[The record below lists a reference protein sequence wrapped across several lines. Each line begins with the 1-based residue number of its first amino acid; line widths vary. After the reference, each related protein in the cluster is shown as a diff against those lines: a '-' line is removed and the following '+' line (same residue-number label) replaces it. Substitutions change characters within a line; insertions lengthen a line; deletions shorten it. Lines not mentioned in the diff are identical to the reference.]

1 MMPTTGEVVPA
12 GAVERD
18 ALAGL
23 GGLADAPDMGSPGYE
38 SARRSGILVRTM
50 QKAILRL
57 AFFGL
62 PLVTA
67 AWAGCSSDG
76 GAVSPAPDAAPEA
89 VAPVD
94 AFVPP
99 IDAPAPPAEAAPPK
113 RDCAADLQADGIQMH
128 LDCTG
133 LYADFTA
140 RTVAPENKPYTPG
153 VQFWSDGAVKS
164 RFLYLPPG
172 TQIDISNFDEWSF
185 PNGTKVWKEFKVG
198 GKLIETRMFMKTMGM
213 WHHTT
218 YRWNA
223 TETDAVRK
231 DNGEKVVIPGQTAVY
246 EVPNTGQC
254 DYCHAGRTDQLL
266 GVEAVSLGLATAQG
280 LTLAALASGGRLS
293 AAPPAT
299 AITIPEDGT
308 TKAAAALGW
317 LHANCGGCHN
327 QNPNAAA
334 GFVGLR
340 FLLSAKQL
348 TDAATPATVLATDT
362 WKTGVGIDSTRQDVD
377 AGVPYKRIAPSD
389 PTHSLAS
396 ILSGRRAMGAE
407 DPSPAIQM
415 PPLVTRQVDTV
426 GHGLLDAWI
435 AALPP

>member
-1 MMPTTGEVVPA
+1 MYK
-12 GAVERD
+12 AV
-18 ALAGL
+18 
-23 GGLADAPDMGSPGYE
+23 
-38 SARRSGILVRTM
+38 
-50 QKAILRL
+50 LRL
-57 AFFGL
+57 AFFGV
-62 PLVTA
+62 PLVAA

-76 GAVSPAPDAAPEA
+76 GGGAAGPALDAAPEA
-89 VAPVD
+89 APTEVD

-99 IDAPAPPAEAAPPK
+99 VDAMPPPVEAAPPM

-133 LYADFTA
+133 LYADFSA
-140 RTVAPENKPYTPG
+140 RTIAPENKPYTPG

-164 RFLYLPPG
+164 RFLYLSPG
-172 TQIDISNFDEWSF
+172 TQIDITNFDEWSF

-198 GKLIETRMFMKTMGM
+198 GKLIETRMFLKTMGT

-231 DNGEKVVIPGQTAVY
+231 DNGEKVTIPGQTAVY
-246 EVPNTGQC
+246 EIPNTGQC
-254 DYCHAGRTDQLL
+254 DYCHGGRTDQLL

-293 AAPPAT
+293 ATPPAT
-299 AITIPEDGT
+299 AVTIPEDGT

-327 QNPNAAA
+327 QNPGAAA

-348 TDAATPATVLATDT
+348 TDPATPATVMDTDT
-362 WKTGVGIDSTRQDVD
+362 WKTGVGVDSTRQDVD
-377 AGVPYKRIAPSD
+377 AGVPYKRIAPND

-407 DPSPAIQM
+407 EPSVAIQM

-435 AALPP
+435 AALP